1 MCGENGST
9 SKRGVPN
16 DFAWSLKFPF
26 RKREMESCSLVYFAF
41 SPYAPAVA
49 VDDTLHK
56 GEPDARSLELL
67 G

>member
-1 MCGENGST
+1 MILPG
-9 SKRGVPN
+9 
-16 DFAWSLKFPF
+16 SLKFPF